1 MVFFSFLA
9 ISLFLF
15 TIGAAIG
22 SFLNVVIYRSITEES
37 WVTGRSKCE
46 DCGYQLSWFDNV
58 PILSFLWLRG
68 RCRKCRKPIG
78 LIHPVVEFLCGALFV
93 WWYWGGTL
101 LFFRLTQQPFQLVQP
116 AFWLGVGVLLL
127 MVVVADLSYLI
138 IPDMAVGLLL
148 LTTVIYRV
156 ALTMAGVMQV
166 QDLMWAGVGA
176 VGAVAFFGALWWF
189 TKGRGMGLG
198 DVKLAAPLAL
208 LLGWP
213 NILVGLFLAFVSG
226 AVVGIVLLLL
236 GKKKFGQVV
245 PFGPFLVLGTVLTLV
260 WGDTL
265 YHWYTS
271 FL

>member
-1 MVFFSFLA
+1 MVLFSIVA

-15 TIGAAIG
+15 VIGAAIG
-22 SFLNVVIYRSITEES
+22 SFLNVVVYRTMTEES

-58 PILSFLWLRG
+58 PIVSFLWLHG
-68 RCRKCRKPIG
+68 RCRKCRRPIG

-127 MVVVADLSYLI
+127 MVVVADLVYLV
-138 IPDMAVGLLL
+138 IPDIAVGLLL
-148 LTTVIYRV
+148 LTTLVYRV
-156 ALTMAGVMQV
+156 ALTWAGVMQMH
-166 QDLMWAGVGA
+166 DLLWAVVGA
-176 VGAVAFFGALWWF
+176 VVTVTFFAALWWL
-189 TKGRGMGLG
+189 TKGKGMGLG

-213 NILVGLFLAFVSG
+213 NIIVGMFLAFISG
-226 AVVGIVLLLL
+226 ALVGVGLLLL

-245 PFGPFLVLGTVLTLV
+245 PFGPFLVLGTGLALI
-260 WGDTL
+260 WGDAL
-265 YHWYTS
+265 FHWYTS
-271 FL
+271 LL